1 MVLNRIGLTGA
12 TGMLGRHIRAAL
24 EHEGAQVIA
33 VGRGTAADGEAGTW
47 DLANWLAT
55 EQFDTMFPGVQAV
68 VHAGAMVQ
76 TAGPVDQGL
85 MFDTNVRA
93 CVNLAQWAISRGVP
107 VVHISSATV
116 YEDIAS
122 GELQEDAATGWSGLG
137 GFYGLS
143 KLLAEDALKRLCRQG
158 LKLAIVRPSSLY
170 GFGLPE
176 TKMVS
181 RFLATASAGAA
192 IELIPPVNDRIDFV
206 HAADVALAI
215 LAILRAE
222 AWETFNIASGSP
234 LSVRELAEAC
244 VSVAGQ
250 GNIVVDEIQAV
261 QHEPVTRFGLDIGRA
276 KHRLGWQPQSDIRQ
290 GLDMMLRECVHAGS
304 RGLPRRVRQEV

>member
-12 TGMLGRHIRAAL
+12 TGMLGRHMRAAL
-24 EHEGAQVIA
+24 ENEGAQVVA
-33 VGRGTAADGEAGTW
+33 VGRGSAADAKAGTW
-47 DLANWLAT
+47 NLANWMAT
-55 EQFDTMFPGVQAV
+55 DQFDAMFPGVQAV

-76 TAGPVDQGL
+76 TAGHVDEGL

-93 CVNLAQWAISRGVP
+93 CANLAQWAISRDVP

-122 GELQEDAATGWSGLG
+122 DGLHENAPTGWSGLG

-143 KLLAEDALKRLCRQG
+143 KLLAEDVLSRLCRHG

-170 GFGLPE
+170 GFGLPA

-181 RFLATASAGAA
+181 RFLASASAGAT
-192 IELIPPVNDRIDFV
+192 IELVPPVNDRIDFV

-215 LAILRAE
+215 VAILKTE
-222 AWETFNIASGSP
+222 TWETFNIGSGCP
-234 LSVRELAEAC
+234 VSVRELADAC
-244 VSVAGQ
+244 VSVAGR
-250 GNIVVDEIQAV
+250 GNISVDGIQRSE
-261 QHEPVTRFGLDIGRA
+261 QDPVTRFGLDIGRA
-276 KHRLGWQPQSDIRQ
+276 KRRLDWRPQLDIRQ
-290 GLDMMLRECVHAGS
+290 GLDMMLRECLRPIDCGL
-304 RGLPRRVRQEV
+304 RRLPRQGG

>member
-55 EQFDTMFPGVQAV
+55 EQFDTMFPEVQAV